1 MVINALSQ
9 LDAPGEYYI
18 DRRNGTL
25 YFWPPAPATG
35 DAEGGAFL
43 SVAPHA
49 VHANGASYLTFAN
62 ISLLHAR
69 GTGAIFENS
78 TGVEVLGCRIANHGA
93 NGTHLFGDAHL
104 MQDTEIAGAA
114 CMGATVLGGNR
125 TTLTGGGVR
134 LLRNSIHHYAR
145 WKRTYQAGI
154 FWAGQSHIFDANN
167 ISFAPHNAIL
177 GGGNEADGGRGGNN
191 VVFSNNYISHA
202 VMEASLK
209 GGVGVYNC
217 GSYHLVTHAIRMT
230 SSILCITLLS
240 AYIQVSDAGAF
251 YTCVS
256 RAYIAQMNFCRCSF
270 HPLIRNSALLTMSP
284 LLARVD
290 KLQGQVCG

>member
-25 YFWPPAPATG
+25 YFWPPAPATE

-62 ISLLHAR
+62 ISMLHAR
-69 GTGAIFENS
+69 GTGAVFENS

-104 MQDTEIAGAA
+104 MQDTEIAGTA

-134 LLRNSIHHYAR
+134 LFRNSIHHYAR

-154 FWAGQSHIFDANN
+154 FWAGQNHIFDANN

-202 VMEASLK
+202 VMEAGLAGRKEDATVDLMTLK
-209 GGVGVYNC
+209 HTQLKN
-217 GSYHLVTHAIRMT
+217 LIHA
-230 SSILCITLLS
+230 LHYPLLYS
-240 AYIQVSDAGAF
+240 YIQVADAGAF

-256 RAYIAQMNFCRCSF
+256 RTYIVWKKGPDKFP
-270 HPLIRNSALLTMSP
+270 PLRAFSRSHVLLSAFLI
-284 LLARVD
+284 V
-290 KLQGQVCG
+290 